1 MKFLTKKVIP
11 TRVKSISC
19 GLPCHTSLC
28 FLQNKSGRKW
38 VFVRLDV
45 AFNTPAIA
53 WGVLWGGGPRRVH
66 NASTQPRC
74 NTRVYSIRATYT
86 HICSIRSYLHMQIL
100 LRAAVQ
106 LVLSISPWLLH
117 RDIGWNSDVRFPH
130 PQAERN
136 VRYLLNTHSQVWR
149 QRFHISLGT
158 KSYLKEGIWEKCT
171 LYIHT
176 DGGDSGADFRKV
188 LKEGVSWDDGW
199 MASGYT

>member
-74 NTRVYSIRATYT
+74 NTRVYSIRAIFAHICSICAIYARVYSIRATYT
-86 HICSIRSYLHMQIL
+86 HICSIRSCLHMQIL
-100 LRAAVQ
+100 LRAAVK
-106 LVLSISPWLLH
+106 LVLSISP
-117 RDIGWNSDVRFPH
+117 S
-130 PQAERN
+130 
-136 VRYLLNTHSQVWR
+136 
-149 QRFHISLGT
+149 
-158 KSYLKEGIWEKCT
+158 
-171 LYIHT
+171 
-176 DGGDSGADFRKV
+176 
-188 LKEGVSWDDGW
+188 
-199 MASGYT
+199 